1 MSLLPLCGKVSER
14 ILFNNLFNFFLENNL
29 ITQKQSGFK
38 PDDSCIN
45 QLLSI
50 THEIYKSFG
59 DGFEV
64 RSVFL
69 EAFYKVWH

>member
-1 MSLLPLCGKVSER
+1 MSLLPLCGKVSEK

-38 PDDSCIN
+38 PNDSCIN

-50 THEIYKSFG
+50 TQEIYKSFG

-69 EAFYKVWH
+69 EPFYKVWH